1 MLRLTS
7 YLAKWSKTTPDRP
20 LYTYLNRAGNPVD
33 SYTYASFHARTNGL
47 ARILADEIKIAPGEP
62 VLLVYPPG
70 LELIAA
76 FIACVK
82 VGAIPVPV
90 PPPATSGFAA
100 ASQRLTLIAKNSGA
114 KVALTDHS
122 V

>member
-1 MLRLTS
+1 MSVASSAPPPHRLF
-7 YLAKWSKTTPDRP
+7 
-20 LYTYLNRAGNPVD
+20 NAGI
-33 SYTYASFHARTNGL
+33 TAQA
-47 ARILADEIKIAPGEP
+47 IAPGEP

-122 V
+122 VVSAISSQHGATN